1 MSEPIVKLENVWKVY
16 QMGEVELNALKSISL
31 EIAPGDFVAI
41 MGPSGSGKST
51 LLNMIGALDFPTKG
65 KIFLAGRDISL
76 LSESELAQLRGK
88 TVGFIFQ
95 EFNLLNNLNALE
107 NVMLPMVFQGM
118 PFEERKKRAQEI
130 LVSVGLEKEALIRH
144 RNYPEVNA
152 KEWLSPELSLMILK
166 LL

>member
-118 PFEERKKRAQEI
+118 PFEERKN
-130 LVSVGLEKEALIRH
+130 AL
-144 RNYPEVNA
+144 
-152 KEWLSPELSLMILK
+152 KK
-166 LL
+166 F